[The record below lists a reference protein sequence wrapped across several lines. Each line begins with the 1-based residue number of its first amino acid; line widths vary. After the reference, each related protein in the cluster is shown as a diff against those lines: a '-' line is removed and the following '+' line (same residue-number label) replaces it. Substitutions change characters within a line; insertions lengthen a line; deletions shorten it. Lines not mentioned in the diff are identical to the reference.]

1 MGRSTLDANPEV
13 RPLLWD
19 IQRHRVRRVEVGP
32 QNSSSNSVGRYIENT
47 NPSGQKSDMDIWV
60 LVVLNENMFVC
71 YFPEILFFYFT
82 LMMLTFDC
90 AMEFITIQL
99 RNMPFQSFSNM
110 FKLHGPK
117 KTPRVVETIEG
128 KLIVVVT
135 NPWYT

>member
-32 QNSSSNSVGRYIENT
+32 QNSSSFQVGRYIENT

-71 YFPEILFFYFT
+71 YF
-82 LMMLTFDC
+82 
-90 AMEFITIQL
+90 
-99 RNMPFQSFSNM
+99 S
-110 FKLHGPK
+110 
-117 KTPRVVETIEG
+117 
-128 KLIVVVT
+128 
-135 NPWYT
+135 